1 MQLGFRL
8 LLLDHGNNRDRR
20 SHRVI
25 HRGGAGRVHTVLRDL
40 FGAQNT
46 QATGQRSRLVQL
58 LLIVRLSVNLALS
71 RQRRKTT
78 LNSQNLRVNSVR
90 INHGAHVLNRLRG
103 LTTAG
108 RTQVLGNFFTVTG
121 KTARTHH
128 LSRRRHLNAV
138 LGHVRLVE
146 VRFVLAIGLRTRS
159 FTHVFPHYSSIGVPA
174 QTHPSRG
181 ASRHGTPSRRPSCTG
196 RT

>member
-1 MQLGFRL
+1 M
-8 LLLDHGNNRDRR
+8 
-20 SHRVI
+20 
-25 HRGGAGRVHTVLRDL
+25 
-40 FGAQNT
+40 
-46 QATGQRSRLVQL
+46 QL
-58 LLIVRLSVNLALS
+58 LLIVRLSLNLALS

-78 LNSQNLRVNSVR
+78 LNSQNLRINSVR
-90 INHGAHVLNRLRG
+90 INHGAHVRNRLRG
-103 LTTAG
+103 LTAAG
-108 RTQVLGNFFTVTG
+108 CTQVLGNFFTVAG
-121 KTARTHH
+121 KTTRTHH

-174 QTHPSRG
+174 QTHLSRE
-181 ASRHGTPSRRPSCTG
+181 ASRHGTPSKRPSCTG